1 MDEIV
6 IKLSIDGTTG
16 NVSLQATDKNLQ
28 KLIQSVKDGDKATT
42 TFAQNFVNS
51 FQNMR
56 NLGQGFQQFE
66 GVIQNVFGEGIK
78 KAEEYEVTMAKIKGI
93 IDSNGQAARSEE

>member
-1 MDEIV
+1 MDEII

-28 KLIQSVKDGDKATT
+28 KLVQSVNDANKATN
-42 TFAQNFVNS
+42 TFSDNFVKS

-56 NLGQGFQQFE
+56 NLGQGFEQAL
-66 GVIQNVFGEGIK
+66 GMMRNVFGEGIK
-78 KAEEYEVTMAKIKGI
+78 KAEEYEVVMAKIKGI
-93 IDSNGQAARSEE
+93 IAANGQAAGYS